1 MSRSSFSDSKK
12 KNSGFSKE
20 SSQNR
25 RSSRRSNRQ
34 RRRGGQS
41 GDERRSSIKKQKR
54 SDVNKDYTPEGFLTL
69 KDLQKPHG
77 KVVGPEFFS
86 DLKTTPDQPLLGDSQ
101 AEHLVC
107 CYCHHPIKEMSL
119 AVDVPEN
126 ESPAHFDC
134 VIERLKSSENLQPGE
149 SVIYMGNRRFA
160 VVVYTDKNRFDIVR
174 EIPFEDTRDFK
185 PWRNAFSVKMRKQ
198 LE

>member
-54 SDVNKDYTPEGFLTL
+54 SDVKDYTPEGFLTL

-86 DLKTTPDQPLLGDSQ
+86 DLKATPDQPLLGDSQ

-119 AVDVPEN
+119 AVDVPES

>member
-34 RRRGGQS
+34 RRRVGQS
-41 GDERRSSIKKQKR
+41 GDERRSAIKKQKR
-54 SDVNKDYTPEGFLTL
+54 PDVNKDYTPEGFLTL

-86 DLKTTPDQPLLGDSQ
+86 DLKATPDQPLIGDSQ
-101 AEHLVC
+101 AEHLTC
-107 CYCHHPIKEMSL
+107 CYCRQPIEEMSL
-119 AVDVPEN
+119 AVDVPDSD
-126 ESPAHFDC
+126 SPAHFDC
-134 VIERLKSSENLQPGE
+134 VIEPL
-149 SVIYMGNRRFA
+149 RRILTA
-160 VVVYTDKNRFDIVR
+160 SLNI
-174 EIPFEDTRDFK
+174 
-185 PWRNAFSVKMRKQ
+185 
-198 LE
+198 

>member
-1 MSRSSFSDSKK
+1 MDYSSSDGNQGKSDGLKNNFRGRSR
-12 KNSGFSKE
+12 
-20 SSQNR
+20 R
-25 RSSRRSNRQ
+25 RSRRKNRPQ
-34 RRRGGQS
+34 NENRHTSFNKAGK
-41 GDERRSSIKKQKR
+41 ERDTYKL
-54 SDVNKDYTPEGFLTL
+54 PGFPTS
-69 KDLQKPHG
+69 KDLQKPRER
-77 KVVGPEFFS
+77 VVGPEFFS
-86 DLKTTPDQPLLGDSQ
+86 DLKATPDQPLIGDSQ
-101 AEHLVC
+101 AEHLTC
-107 CYCHHPIKEMSL
+107 CYCRQPIEEMSL
-119 AVDVPEN
+119 AVDVPDSD
-126 ESPAHFDC
+126 SPAHFDC